1 MDNRTGYQ
9 FIRTVFSIHRN
20 IRTVMQFRY
29 DDVSAVTADAC
40 RTAAKAALKKSELKR
55 QIDLKEKYNGTAADA
70 KTERKLLEEIATSTS
85 TNLDDAMTN
94 LLNFYNRLNRRYKA

>member
-9 FIRTVFSIHRN
+9 FIRTVFSIHRD

-40 RTAAKAALKKSELKR
+40 RAAAKAALKKSNLKR
-55 QIDLKEKYNGTAADA
+55 QIELKEKYSGTAADA
-70 KTERKLLEEIATSTS
+70 KTERELLTGIANS
-85 TNLDDAMTN
+85 TNNNIDNAMTS
-94 LLNFYNRLNRRYKA
+94 LLNFYDRLNRRH